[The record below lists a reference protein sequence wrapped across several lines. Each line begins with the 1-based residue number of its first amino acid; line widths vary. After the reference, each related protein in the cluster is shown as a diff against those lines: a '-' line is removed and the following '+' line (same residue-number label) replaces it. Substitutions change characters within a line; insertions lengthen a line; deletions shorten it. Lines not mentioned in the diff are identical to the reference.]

1 MTTATTDEAKVN
13 LAASNG
19 DAPKRRG
26 RPPGSKN
33 KTTTT
38 ATTPRA
44 RRTPKAAA
52 PAKAATTTRA
62 TSPKV
67 HAVLVS
73 NEGIEVLHADGSTQQ
88 FLVGLA
94 GAPLYDRRK

>member
-1 MTTATTDEAKVN
+1 MTTATTDEVKVN

-38 ATTPRA
+38 AAPRT
-44 RRTPKAAA
+44 RRTKAAA
-52 PAKAATTTRA
+52 PAKAATPTRTA
-62 TSPKV
+62 SPKV

-73 NEGIEVLHADGSTQQ
+73 NEGIEVLHADGTTQT